1 LQIPETESFIYG
13 YCYSKVVINGDIMS
27 LATILEK
34 EKNNKKDVKNGE
46 KIKEEVARQKYYDEL
61 NLIEGI

>member
-1 LQIPETESFIYG
+1 
-13 YCYSKVVINGDIMS
+13 MS